1 MGRPLRLEVPGGTF
15 HVTSRGNRRQAIYHD
30 DDDRR
35 LFLLLRDRVVRRCG
49 WHLKAHCLLT
59 NHFHLLVETPK
70 PNLSIGMHQLN
81 GVYAS
86 IFNQRHRVD
95 GHLFEARFGS
105 SLVETEDHLAETLRY
120 IAFNPVK
127 AGLCDHPRDWPWSSF
142 YGIEEHFAFD
152 A

>member
-1 MGRPLRLEVPGGTF
+1 M
-15 HVTSRGNRRQAIYHD
+15 TSRGNRRQAIYHD

-35 LFLLLRDRVVRRCG
+35 LFMILRDRVVRRCG
-49 WHLKAHCLLT
+49 WRLKAHCLMT
-59 NHFHLLVETPK
+59 NHFHLLVETPA

-81 GVYAS
+81 SVYAS
-86 IFNQRHRVD
+86 NFNARHHLD
-95 GHLFEARFGS
+95 GHLFDARFGS
-105 SLVETEDHLAETLRY
+105 SLIETEEHLTETLRY

-142 YGIEEHFAFD
+142 YGIDDHFAFD